1 MSTEPAPTVG
11 DDVEQLHRRIA
22 DLERRLR
29 QKRWTLDRQLALAAK
44 VHGSLLPKAV
54 RNERLNVDVRY
65 LPIEEVGGDYCQV
78 LFSDPATCYITV
90 CDVTGHGIGP
100 GLLATRVS
108 SEVRY
113 HILCRRGPH
122 EIVRALNEFICDH
135 FEETG
140 LFLTFVVARI
150 DLESRIITWSG
161 AGHPSPLLVRRD
173 ARVVE
178 RLESIHPLIGVM
190 TDGFDQCAELS
201 TRLEP
206 GDRLIFYTD
215 GITETANIQD
225 RMLGIEGLGRICTEA
240 MSVDL
245 FAMADFVLQ
254 MVTGFQHGP
263 VTDDKTLIVAEVR

>member
-1 MSTEPAPTVG
+1 MER
-11 DDVEQLHRRIA
+11 LHRRIA
-22 DLERRLR
+22 ELERRLDH
-29 QKRWTLDRQLALAAK
+29 KRWTLQRQLALAAK

-54 RNERLNVDVRY
+54 RHERIHVDVRY

-78 LFSDPATCYITV
+78 IFPDPTTCCITV
-90 CDVTGHGIGP
+90 CDVTGHGIGA

-113 HILCRRGPH
+113 HVLRGYSPH
-122 EIVRALNEFICDH
+122 EMVRALNTFICDQ

-140 LFLTFVVARI
+140 LYLTFVAARI

-161 AGHPSPLLVRRD
+161 AGHPCPLLIRRNP
-173 ARVVE
+173 RTVE
-178 RLESIHPLIGVM
+178 RLESLHPLIGVM
-190 TDGFDQCAELS
+190 TDGFDERAELS
-201 TRLEP
+201 THLEP

-215 GITETANIQD
+215 GITETANIHQ
-225 RMLGIEGLGRICTEA
+225 RMLGIDGLGSICAEA

-263 VTDDKTLIVAEVR
+263 VTDDKTLIVAEIR

>member
-1 MSTEPAPTVG
+1 MSTEQPVSVG
-11 DDVEQLHRRIA
+11 EDVEQLHRRIA
-22 DLERRLR
+22 DLERRLH
-29 QKRWTLDRQLALAAK
+29 QKRWTLKRQLALAAK

-54 RNERLNVDVRY
+54 RDERIHVDVRY

-78 LFSDPATCYITV
+78 LFSGPTTCYITV

-113 HILCRRGPH
+113 NILCGCGPH
-122 EIVRALNEFICDH
+122 EIVRALNGFICEH

-140 LFLTFVVARI
+140 LYLTFVAARI
-150 DLESRIITWSG
+150 DLGSRIITWSG
-161 AGHPSPLLVRRD
+161 AGHPSPLLIRRD
-173 ARVVE
+173 ARIVE
-178 RLESIHPLIGVM
+178 HLESIHPMIGVM
-190 TDGFDQCAELS
+190 ADGFDERAELS

-215 GITETANIQD
+215 GITETANIKE
-225 RMLGIEGLGRICTEA
+225 RMLGIDGFGRICSEA

-263 VTDDKTLIVAEVR
+263 VTDDKTLIVAEIR